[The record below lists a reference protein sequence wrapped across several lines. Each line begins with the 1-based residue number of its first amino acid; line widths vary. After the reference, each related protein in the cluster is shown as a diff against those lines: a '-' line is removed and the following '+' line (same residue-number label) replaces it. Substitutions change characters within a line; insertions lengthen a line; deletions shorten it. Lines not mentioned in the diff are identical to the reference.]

1 MARTKVVA
9 TVGPASD
16 SEETLLELIKAGV
29 DCFRLNMSHGDAE
42 EKHRL
47 IRRIRNLTQS
57 GRTGPFCILGDLGGP
72 KVRVGRLA
80 GGKVKLNEGDTVFL
94 TSEEITGDV
103 GRIHVSYDKLGAD
116 LRRGSRILIDDGMM
130 ELKVISSS
138 VGEVKAKVVKGG
150 LLLEHKGVN
159 FPGLPLE
166 LPTMTD
172 KDFDDLKLL
181 VEEDVDYIALSF
193 VRKASDPLMLKR
205 KIAELGSDI
214 PVISKIERPEALREI
229 KEIIRNSDAVM
240 VARGDLGVEMRLE
253 KVPFVQKRVIKLCHE
268 MKKPV
273 ITATQMLESMIWN
286 PRPTRAEVSDVVGAV
301 LDGTDALMLSGETA
315 SGKYPV
321 ASALVMNKIAAN
333 AEAAKAASCSSINY
347 TDASATPSEV
357 IALSACRGADA
368 LNARAVI
375 CFTRSGDTALRISKY
390 RPRTSVIAAT
400 PSEKT
405 FRRMRLYF
413 GVIPM
418 IVREERDTDAMIRE
432 VERAALG
439 LGLVKPGDAI
449 VVTLGVPFGSGTNL
463 LKVHHVGQS
472 WA

>member
-16 SEETLLELIKAGV
+16 SEEKLIELIKAGV

-42 EKHRL
+42 EKRGL
-47 IRRIRNLTQS
+47 IRRIRNLANS
-57 GRTGPFCILGDLGGP
+57 GRTEPFCILGDLGGP
-72 KVRVGRLA
+72 KVRVGRLT
-80 GGKVKLNEGDTVFL
+80 GGKARLDEGKTVCL
-94 TSEEITGDV
+94 TSREITGDAE
-103 GRIHVSYDKLGAD
+103 RIHVSYEKLGAD

-130 ELKVISSS
+130 ELRVIQASE
-138 VGEVKAKVVKGG
+138 GEVKAKVVKGG
-150 LLLEHKGVN
+150 MLLEHKGVN

-166 LPTMTD
+166 LPTMTE
-172 KDFDDLKLL
+172 KDFEDLKLL

-193 VRKASDPLMLKR
+193 VRKASDPLMLK
-205 KIAELGSDI
+205 KNIAELGSDV
-214 PVISKIERPEALREI
+214 PVVSKIERPEALREI
-229 KEIIRNSDAVM
+229 KEIIKNSDAVM
-240 VARGDLGVEMRLE
+240 VARGDLGVEMPLE
-253 KVPFVQKRVIKLCHE
+253 KVPFVQKRIIRLCHE
-268 MKKPV
+268 MRKPV

-286 PRPTRAEVSDVVGAV
+286 PRPTRAEASDVAGAV

-321 ASALVMNKIAAN
+321 GAAMMMDRIAGS
-333 AEAAKAASCSSINY
+333 AEAARAASDLPVHY
-347 TDASATPSEV
+347 ADTAVTPTEV
-357 IALSACRGADA
+357 IAVSACRSADA
-368 LNARAVI
+368 IGAKTII

-390 RPRTSVIAAT
+390 RSRTVVIAAT
-400 PSEKT
+400 PFEKA

-439 LGLVKPGDAI
+439 RGLVKHGDAI
-449 VVTLGVPFGSGTNL
+449 VVTLGVPYGSGTNL

>member
-1 MARTKVVA
+1 MVRTKVVA

-16 SEETLLELIKAGV
+16 SEETLLALIKAGA
-29 DCFRLNMSHGDAE
+29 DSFRLNMSHGDAE
-42 EKHRL
+42 EKRRL
-47 IRRIRNLTQS
+47 IRRIRNLTKS
-57 GRTGPFCILGDLGGP
+57 GSAEPFCILGDLGGP
-72 KVRVGRLA
+72 KVRVGELT
-80 GGKVKLNEGDTVFL
+80 GGKVRLSEGGTVSL
-94 TSEEITGDV
+94 TSEEVIGDAE
-103 GRIHVSYDKLGAD
+103 RIHVSYAKLGTD

-130 ELKVISSS
+130 ELKVISAS

-150 LLLEHKGVN
+150 TLLEHKGVN
-159 FPGLPLE
+159 FPGVPLE
-166 LPTMTD
+166 LPTMTE
-172 KDFDDLKLL
+172 KDFEDLKLL
-181 VEEDVDYIALSF
+181 VEEEVDYIALSF

-205 KIAELGSDI
+205 KISDMGSDV

-229 KEIIRNSDAVM
+229 KEIIKNSDAVM
-240 VARGDLGVEMRLE
+240 VARGDLGVEMPLE
-253 KVPFVQKRVIKLCHE
+253 KVPFVQKRIIRLCHE

-286 PRPTRAEVSDVVGAV
+286 PRPTRAEASDVAGAV

-321 ASALVMNKIAAN
+321 AAALMMDRIAAG
-333 AEAAKAASCSSINY
+333 AELHRTPLHY
-347 TDASATPSEV
+347 SAEPDTPSEV
-357 IALSACRGADA
+357 IAVSACRGADA
-368 LNARAVI
+368 IGAKAII

-390 RPRTSVIAAT
+390 RPRTSIIAAT
-400 PSEKT
+400 PFDKT

-418 IVREERDTDAMIRE
+418 IVRQERDTDAMIRE
-432 VERAALG
+432 VERAGLS
-439 LGLVKPGDAI
+439 LGLVRPGDAI
-449 VVTLGVPFGSGTNL
+449 VVTLGVPYGSGTNL

>member
-9 TVGPASD
+9 TVGPASAG
-16 SEETLLELIKAGV
+16 EETLLGLIKAGV
-29 DCFRLNMSHGDAE
+29 DTFRLNMSHGDAE
-42 EKHRL
+42 EKREL
-47 IRRIRNLTQS
+47 IRRIRNLTKS
-57 GRTGPFCILGDLGGP
+57 GRAEPLCILGDLGGP

-80 GGKVKLNEGDTVFL
+80 GGKARLSEGNTVFL
-94 TSEEITGDV
+94 TSEDTTGDAE
-103 GRIHVSYDKLGAD
+103 RIHVSYERLGAD

-130 ELKVISSS
+130 ELKVISASA
-138 VGEVKAKVVKGG
+138 GLVKARVVKGG
-150 LLLEHKGVN
+150 VLLEHKGVN

-166 LPTMTD
+166 LPTMTG

-205 KIAELGSDI
+205 KISEMGSDV
-214 PVISKIERPEALREI
+214 PVVSKIERPEALREI

-240 VARGDLGVEMRLE
+240 VARGDLGVEMPLE
-253 KVPFVQKRVIKLCHE
+253 KVPFVQKRIIRLCHE

-286 PRPTRAEVSDVVGAV
+286 PRPTRAEASDVAGAV

-321 ASALVMNKIAAN
+321 AAATMMNRIAAN
-333 AEAAKAASCSSINY
+333 AEAAKAAPGSSVHHAD
-347 TDASATPSEV
+347 TAATPVEV
-357 IALSACRGADA
+357 IAVSACRSADA
-368 LNARAVI
+368 LNARAII

-390 RPRTSVIAAT
+390 RPGTSVIAAT

-418 IVREERDTDAMIRE
+418 LVRQERDTDAMIRE

-439 LGLVKPGDAI
+439 CGLARHGDAI